1 MSMPALPKNLA
12 RAIDLSA
19 LAQPK
24 AVVNS
29 AGLAVTA
36 ANMVSDFL
44 APSNSQVVI
53 LLCWSPRSLPSQQI
67 MDILAKFHAADSAI
81 QSGASWRFG
90 TVDVDAEPS
99 VAQAMQVQ
107 NVPLAIA
114 VIQEQL
120 VPLFESIPSE
130 EQIRLVIDKVL
141 SLAADRGVGTAPPAR
156 DVVEPAMEPEEE
168 SALTSLE
175 SGDYEAARV
184 AYQSWLKRSPFEPMA
199 KLGLAQT
206 ELFIRTLGVD
216 PENIFAKASN
226 APLEVEVQLL
236 AADME
241 VMQGQNQSAFD
252 RLIVL
257 VRATAGDE
265 RKLAREHLLNLFSL
279 VDPEDPVL
287 HKARQAL
294 ASALF

>member
-1 MSMPALPKNLA
+1 MSMPPLPKNLA

-24 AVVNS
+24 SGVS
-29 AGLAVTA
+29 TAGLAVTA
-36 ANMVSDFL
+36 ANMVSEFL
-44 APSNSQVVI
+44 APSHSQVVI
-53 LLCWSPRSLPSQQI
+53 LLCWSPRSLPSQRI
-67 MDILAKFHAADSAI
+67 MEILAKFHAADSAI
-81 QSGASWRFG
+81 EGGPSWRFG
-90 TVDVDAEPS
+90 TVDVDAEPA

-120 VPLFESIPSE
+120 VPLFESVPTE
-130 EQIRLVIDKVL
+130 EQIGLVIDKVL
-141 SLAADRGVGTAPPAR
+141 SLAAERGVGTAPIAR
-156 DVVEPAMEPEEE
+156 AVIEPTMEPEEE
-168 SALTSLE
+168 TAMAALE
-175 SGDYEAARV
+175 SGDYEAAKV

-216 PENIFAKASN
+216 PEKIFAKASD
-226 APLEVEVQLL
+226 APLEVAVQLL
-236 AADME
+236 AADLE
-241 VMQGQNQSAFD
+241 VMQGQNQDAFD

-257 VRATAGDE
+257 VRATVGDE

>member
-1 MSMPALPKNLA
+1 MPSLPKNLA

-24 AVVNS
+24 PGVS
-29 AGLAVTA
+29 AAGFAVTA
-36 ANMVSDFL
+36 ANMVSEFL

-53 LLCWSPRSLPSQQI
+53 LLCWSSRSLPSQQI
-67 MDILAKFHAADSAI
+67 LDILAKFHAADSALPA
-81 QSGASWRFG
+81 GPSWRFG
-90 TVDVDAEPS
+90 TVDVDREPA

-114 VIQEQL
+114 IIQEQL
-120 VPLFESIPSE
+120 VPLFESVPTE

-141 SLAADRGVGTAPPAR
+141 ALAAERGVGTAPIAGA
-156 DVVEPAMEPEEE
+156 VVEATMEPEEE
-168 SALTSLE
+168 AAMTALG
-175 SGDYEAARV
+175 SGDYEAARI
-184 AYQSWLKRSPFEPMA
+184 AYQDWLKRSPFEPMA

-216 PENIFAKASN
+216 SENIFSKASD
-226 APLEVEVQLL
+226 APLAIEVQLL
-236 AADME
+236 AADLE
-241 VMQGQNQSAFD
+241 VMKAQNQDAFD
-252 RLIVL
+252 RLIAL

-265 RKLAREHLLNLFSL
+265 RKLVREHLLNLFSL
-279 VDPEDPVL
+279 VDPQDPVL